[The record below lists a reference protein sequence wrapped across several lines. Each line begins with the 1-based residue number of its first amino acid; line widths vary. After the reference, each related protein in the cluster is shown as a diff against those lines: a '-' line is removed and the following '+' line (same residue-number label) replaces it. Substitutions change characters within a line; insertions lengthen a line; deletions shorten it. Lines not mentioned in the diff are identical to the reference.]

1 MAEREV
7 VIGIALEEAC
17 LTLEQ
22 LASACSVEAE
32 WIVQRVDEGLLPSAG
47 PSRSEWRFSAGELL
61 RARRMRQIERDF
73 EAVPELAALVAD
85 MLAEMDELRARL
97 GRGGFR

>member
-32 WIVQRVDEGLLPSAG
+32 WIVRRVDEGLLPSVG
-47 PSRSEWRFSAGELL
+47 RTRTEWRFSAGELQ
-61 RARRMRQIERDF
+61 RVRRMRQVERDF

-85 MLAEMDELRARL
+85 LLAEMDELRARL
-97 GRGGFR
+97 ERGGFR